1 MVAMA
6 GARDS
11 QGGLRELTRRT
22 VRAEIARKATEL
34 FLQQG
39 FDETTIEEIAA
50 AVGTSGRNV
59 FRYFPT
65 KEDMV
70 LAGMLEQGDD
80 VASALVARPAGE
92 AAWGALRRAFDECVT
107 ASRNDGGLALA
118 RATMV
123 ATTPSLRAASLYRRD
138 EWIDLLY
145 PHVLPRVHGPRGY
158 RELRARAI
166 VSAALGCL
174 HTAVDAWTK
183 SAGKKRLDVLLDEAF
198 DAVSS

>member
-1 MVAMA
+1 MA

-11 QGGLRELTRRT
+11 GGGLRELTRRT
-22 VRAEIARKATEL
+22 VRAEIANRATAL

-39 FDETTIEEIAA
+39 FDETTIEQIAA

-65 KEDMV
+65 KDDMV
-70 LAGMLEQGDD
+70 LADMLEQGYD
-80 VASALVARPAGE
+80 VASALAARPAGE
-92 AAWGALRRAFDECVT
+92 PAWEALRRAFDECLI
-107 ASRNDGGLALA
+107 ASGNDGGVALA

-123 ATTPSLRAASLYRRD
+123 ATTPSLRAASLHRRD
-138 EWIDLLY
+138 QWIDLLY

-158 RELRARAI
+158 RELRTRAI
-166 VSAALGCL
+166 VSAALACL
-174 HTAVDAWTK
+174 HTAVDSWTK
-183 SAGKKRLDVLLDEAF
+183 SAGKHRLDALLDAAF

>member
-1 MVAMA
+1 MA
-6 GARDS
+6 GAQDS
-11 QGGLRELTRRT
+11 RGGLRELTRRT
-22 VRAEIARKATEL
+22 VRAEIASKATEL

-39 FDETTIEEIAA
+39 FDETTIEQIAA

-70 LAGMLEQGDD
+70 LAGMLEQGYD
-80 VASALVARPAGE
+80 VATALAVRPTGE
-92 AAWGALRRAFDECVT
+92 SPWESLRRAFDECVT
-107 ASRNDGGLALA
+107 ARRNDGDLALA

-138 EWIDLLY
+138 EWIELLY
-145 PHVLPRVHGPRGY
+145 PHVLPRVPGPRGY
-158 RELRARAI
+158 RELRARAM
-166 VSAALGCL
+166 VSAALACL

-183 SAGKKRLDVLLDEAF
+183 SGGNKRLDVLLDAAF

>member
-11 QGGLRELTRRT
+11 RGGLRELTRRT

-39 FDETTIEEIAA
+39 FDETTVEEIAA

-70 LAGMLEQGDD
+70 LAGMLEQGDG

-107 ASRNDGGLALA
+107 DSRDDDGLALA

-145 PHVLPRVHGPRGY
+145 PHVLRRVHGPRGY

-174 HTAVDAWTK
+174 HTAVDGWTK